1 VHSLSVTL
9 TFDGAPISR
18 TAKVADSS
26 LLNVHHVAFLQFSY
40 LGYRRVGAAGVW
52 PFPIQFRD
60 QMGVSVSNQ
69 VIQPVWKS
77 VSPLLHETETDHG
90 KANSVERG

>member
-1 VHSLSVTL
+1 VDSLSVTF

-40 LGYRRVGAAGVW
+40 LGYRRVVQRVFGL
-52 PFPIQFRD
+52 FRFNSATKWEFRYLIRLFS
-60 QMGVSVSNQ
+60 QCG
-69 VIQPVWKS
+69 
-77 VSPLLHETETDHG
+77 SP
-90 KANSVERG
+90 